1 MIALIEVT
9 LAKSSKVITKQVVGN
24 LADKTAL
31 ITKALNH
38 AKVDLSTRDGW
49 RLTNTKLIRLIEK

>member
-9 LAKSSKVITKQVVGN
+9 VAKASKVIVKQVVGD
-24 LADKTAL
+24 LANKPAL

-49 RLTNTKLIRLIEK
+49 RLTNTKVIRLIEK